1 MGRMLDVRERTRLR
15 RVLYAKPTIILFA
28 FLVALMLHGVWGIYQ
43 KSQEAVAKRDKAV
56 AELAGLATREKELRE
71 DIARL
76 STGDGLEAEIR
87 DRFMVAKEGEK
98 VMIIAEPD
106 AEKAHTVTVP
116 DDSSSFLNN
125 VADMFGFSGE

>member
-1 MGRMLDVRERTRLR
+1 MLDIRQRTKLR
-15 RVLYAKPTIILFA
+15 RVLYAKPTIIA
-28 FLVALMLHGVWGIYQ
+28 VAILVALLLHPVWGMYK
-43 KSQEAVAKRDKAV
+43 KSRDAIARRDKAET
-56 AELAGLATREKELRE
+56 ELSSLTAREIELDL

-76 STGDGLEAEIR
+76 STPGGVEAEIR
-87 DRFMVAKEGEK
+87 ERFMVAKEGEK

>member
-1 MGRMLDVRERTRLR
+1 MLDVRERTRLR

-87 DRFMVAKEGEK
+87 DRLMVAKEGEK
-98 VMIIAEPD
+98 VMIIADPD
-106 AEKAHTVTVP
+106 ATKVHTVTVDENSP
-116 DDSSSFLNN
+116 SLLETMMSAVGL
-125 VADMFGFSGE
+125 GRK